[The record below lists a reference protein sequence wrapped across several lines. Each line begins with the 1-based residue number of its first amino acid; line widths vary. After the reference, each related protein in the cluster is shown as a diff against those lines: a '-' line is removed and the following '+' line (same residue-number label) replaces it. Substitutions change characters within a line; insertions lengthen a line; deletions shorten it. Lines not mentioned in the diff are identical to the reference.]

1 MKKVFGFAK
10 NFKVV
15 CWCRRQKILRNK
27 IKIVVP
33 ALCPPL
39 HSLQKQVKN
48 KTNFRSARRFLFLD
62 YV

>member
-39 HSLQKQVKN
+39 HSLQKQ
-48 KTNFRSARRFLFLD
+48 
-62 YV
+62 